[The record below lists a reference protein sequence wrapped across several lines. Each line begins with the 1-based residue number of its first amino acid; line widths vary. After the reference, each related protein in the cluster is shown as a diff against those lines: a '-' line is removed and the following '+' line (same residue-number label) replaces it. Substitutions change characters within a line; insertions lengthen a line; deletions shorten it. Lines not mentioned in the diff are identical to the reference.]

1 MRTHGPKFRTFP
13 SKVTRGLHPT
23 SSSNPRVGTQACTQ
37 RGSYSSTTRSHQEK
51 TCEQWARPRR
61 TTWCILFDTFTAFIR
76 TGEGIDTAHRGSED
90 IGCIAHPLSVQGR
103 APITARVSTSG
114 WPACAPA
121 CCASRLVSRAW
132 RFAIGKASRRWD
144 ALARREI

>member
-23 SSSNPRVGTQACTQ
+23 SSSNPRVGTPAFLKAVMYPE
-37 RGSYSSTTRSHQEK
+37 GLLLLHTRS
-51 TCEQWARPRR
+51 WARPRR
-61 TTWCILFDTFTAFIR
+61 TTWCILFNTFTAFMR
-76 TGEGIDTAHRGSED
+76 TGEGINTAHRDSED
-90 IGCIAHPLSVQGR
+90 IGCITHPLSVGR